1 MFILLFFIVQT
12 AVSGSTSPAGKNC
25 IRNCCDKKQKSEK
38 KDCNPFLACSFAAW
52 LQAPKIYIQHS
63 TDVIQKKEYFTFND
77 NRTIKNLS
85 SLFSISPNMAKG
97 QFINVETPDRVKVKQ
112 QVNKWYFRNAKIK
125 FHSIAQPLIFQFK
138 NHKVDPSS
146 IVMSDMPT
154 R

>member
-1 MFILLFFIVQT
+1 M
-12 AVSGSTSPAGKNC
+12 
-25 IRNCCDKKQKSEK
+25 
-38 KDCNPFLACSFAAW
+38 
-52 LQAPKIYIQHS
+52 
-63 TDVIQKKEYFTFND
+63 DVIPKKEYFTFND

-125 FHSIAQPLIFQFK
+125 FHLIGQPLIFQFK
-138 NHKVDPSS
+138 KHKVNPSS

-154 R
+154 RWGSCTRKGKIILNPELMKAPEGCIE